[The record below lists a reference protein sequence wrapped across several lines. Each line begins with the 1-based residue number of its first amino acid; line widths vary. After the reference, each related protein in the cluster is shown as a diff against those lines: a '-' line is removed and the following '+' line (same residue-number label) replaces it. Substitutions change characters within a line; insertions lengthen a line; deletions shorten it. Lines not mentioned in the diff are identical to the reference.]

1 MSLKMTYTGQ
11 NDSVNCTPNVV
22 LTVAILHRPRHVV
35 CGGDTAGVIVG
46 LVTPTAGVY
55 TNQPAFGTI
64 GAIAPCN
71 TDSAAVDGSVASYP
85 LRNTPHQRPRRVCW
99 RDLFRVPRR
108 LLLFVPS
115 GRVTST
121 PKPMMQTLRSQL
133 VRMCIAAEPL
143 TQTLASTPMARSRAL
158 VPLAQSDIC
167 THVSP
172 LRALAWRSFGSIKRE
187 KEKKKMAN
195 LSRTQQ
201 QTAML
206 GQFLKTAGGRQKLAA
221 SLGPSFRRRRDYMRI
236 ARKALMVE
244 TLPDGALPIYD
255 KEFDTAAMTV
265 GSTPGSSFVEAFV
278 VGEEGGDIVRVTKPK
293 RVTVPTFEIVS
304 NPMIPITQIK
314 ERRFDFVARSLNL
327 AKAEVGAAE
336 DGYVFTLF
344 DAVATAA
351 AGKATNDPV
360 YNVDIAIGAPID
372 INSMADGFGQ
382 VQRHDLSV
390 AFVLLQPA

>member
-1 MSLKMTYTGQ
+1 
-11 NDSVNCTPNVV
+11 
-22 LTVAILHRPRHVV
+22 
-35 CGGDTAGVIVG
+35 
-46 LVTPTAGVY
+46 
-55 TNQPAFGTI
+55 
-64 GAIAPCN
+64 
-71 TDSAAVDGSVASYP
+71 
-85 LRNTPHQRPRRVCW
+85 
-99 RDLFRVPRR
+99 
-108 LLLFVPS
+108 
-115 GRVTST
+115 
-121 PKPMMQTLRSQL
+121 
-133 VRMCIAAEPL
+133 
-143 TQTLASTPMARSRAL
+143 
-158 VPLAQSDIC
+158 
-167 THVSP
+167 
-172 LRALAWRSFGSIKRE
+172 
-187 KEKKKMAN
+187 MAN

-206 GQFLKTAGGRQKLAA
+206 GQLLKTAGGRQKLAA
-221 SLGPSFRRRRDYMRI
+221 SLGPSLRRRRDYMSI

-265 GSTPGSSFVEAFV
+265 GSTPGGSFVEAFV

-314 ERRFDFVARSLNL
+314 ERRLDLVARSLNL

-351 AGKATNDPV
+351 AGKASNDPV
-360 YNVDIAIGAPID
+360 YNVDIAIAAPID

-390 AFVLLQPA
+390 AFCFFNPRDYTDLLKWTQQNIDRETQRKLLKTGVMGYLWGATLLQSRKVGYGCVYILADAEFLGVIPERIPLTVMSADRPDLRQIGFSIFENLGFLVFNPSGVQRLTVNGRFNPAAGGNIGEN

>member
-1 MSLKMTYTGQ
+1 
-11 NDSVNCTPNVV
+11 
-22 LTVAILHRPRHVV
+22 
-35 CGGDTAGVIVG
+35 
-46 LVTPTAGVY
+46 
-55 TNQPAFGTI
+55 
-64 GAIAPCN
+64 
-71 TDSAAVDGSVASYP
+71 
-85 LRNTPHQRPRRVCW
+85 
-99 RDLFRVPRR
+99 
-108 LLLFVPS
+108 
-115 GRVTST
+115 
-121 PKPMMQTLRSQL
+121 
-133 VRMCIAAEPL
+133 
-143 TQTLASTPMARSRAL
+143 
-158 VPLAQSDIC
+158 
-167 THVSP
+167 
-172 LRALAWRSFGSIKRE
+172 
-187 KEKKKMAN
+187 MAN

-206 GQFLKTAGGRQKLAA
+206 GQLLKTAGGRQKLAA
-221 SLGPSFRRRRDYMRI
+221 SLGPSLRRRRDYMSI

-265 GSTPGSSFVEAFV
+265 GSTPGGSFVEAFV

-314 ERRFDFVARSLNL
+314 ERRFDLVARSLNL

-344 DAVATAA
+344 DAVANAA
-351 AGKATNDPV
+351 AGKLSTDPV
-360 YNVDIAIGAPID
+360 YNVDIAIAAPID

-390 AFVLLQPA
+390 AFCFFNPRDYTDLLKWTQQNIDRETQRKLLKTGVMGYLWGATLLQSRKVGYGCVYILADAEFLGVIPERIPLTVMSADRPDLRQIGFSIFENLGFLVFNPSGVQRLTVNGRFNGSANTGEN